1 MNSMVEVK
9 YVDKYLDK
17 FLKQVMYQKG
27 IYEFKSICNKI
38 INCEPVN
45 GLDNYSKQIL
55 ALAMEKRLMI
65 SIEKNRSSYQKSS
78 YWLHLKNEAPLVNKR
93 NSGLNNYLD
102 LMVHDLYQSHPN
114 KGIINEIK
122 HFYDQEIYK
131 ASQLFTNKMFALP
144 SGEKVSI
151 NDLRMAVNSALTD
164 NNIINKLEYPIT
176 ISKKRIKEIA
186 LISSL
191 TTIIGISAIH
201 NYKAIDSSEQKEISI
216 DLEQQENDINEVFA
230 DEKME
235 SRTIVSETIIESQPE
250 VIETPKFVGY
260 ENANSIELQEFMHEM
275 SNKYDVPFN
284 IIMTIADIESNGLF
298 SNNGV
303 ISSTNDYGEMQINIC
318 NHDAVYK
325 EFGWTSSDILNDPYK
340 NIEAS
345 VWLIKGICDRYRNEI
360 NNGNVEEVFGTYN
373 GWINW
378 KNKQIAVDYA
388 SKAMDKYNN
397 VYNKTEEE
405 LYNNVSE
412 VTNGRTK

>member
-131 ASQLFTNKMFALP
+131 ASQLFTN
-144 SGEKVSI
+144 
-151 NDLRMAVNSALTD
+151 
-164 NNIINKLEYPIT
+164 
-176 ISKKRIKEIA
+176 
-186 LISSL
+186 
-191 TTIIGISAIH
+191 
-201 NYKAIDSSEQKEISI
+201 
-216 DLEQQENDINEVFA
+216 
-230 DEKME
+230 
-235 SRTIVSETIIESQPE
+235 
-250 VIETPKFVGY
+250 
-260 ENANSIELQEFMHEM
+260 
-275 SNKYDVPFN
+275 
-284 IIMTIADIESNGLF
+284 
-298 SNNGV
+298 
-303 ISSTNDYGEMQINIC
+303 
-318 NHDAVYK
+318 
-325 EFGWTSSDILNDPYK
+325 
-340 NIEAS
+340 
-345 VWLIKGICDRYRNEI
+345 
-360 NNGNVEEVFGTYN
+360 
-373 GWINW
+373 
-378 KNKQIAVDYA
+378 
-388 SKAMDKYNN
+388 
-397 VYNKTEEE
+397 
-405 LYNNVSE
+405 
-412 VTNGRTK
+412 